1 MSPHAPLT
9 QFQWSWS
16 AWFPT
21 GRTRPPQRHSPS
33 PPPPPPARNPPRT
46 EFQRKQFGASSY
58 PPGTL
63 RAFTW
68 TPAAW
73 SETFTGV
80 AYGSP
85 PHPVCLADWGIS
97 PTPTYFRRRAVAPSP
112 SLFRKAAGGLPS
124 PTAPGLVSPLS
135 PLPVHPALARHLRK
149 KKKAKFLPK
158 CTTTCALRCKNI
170 YVCAWGAERRG
181 TAKWFISN
189 LSGFTRGFA
198 QSRANG

>member
-1 MSPHAPLT
+1 M
-9 QFQWSWS
+9 
-16 AWFPT
+16 
-21 GRTRPPQRHSPS
+21 RPSPS
-33 PPPPPPARNPPRT
+33 FSGPGLLGFLQGGHDHPNVTALPPRPPPPPARNPPRT

-149 KKKAKFLPK
+149 KKKSKIPPK
-158 CTTTCALRCKNI
+158 MHHHLCPEMQKHLR
-170 YVCAWGAERRG
+170 VCLGCGEKGHGKMVHFQLEW
-181 TAKWFISN
+181 
-189 LSGFTRGFA
+189 LYPGFCSIPG
-198 QSRANG
+198 